1 MTQIKIC
8 GITNLADARY
18 ASGSGA
24 DYLGFIQ
31 YPESPRYVEPSLVR
45 DIIGWIHGAE
55 PVGVFVNTPPDEV
68 NRICSQTGI
77 KWAQLHGNES
87 PADCKAVE
95 VPVIKAVR
103 MFPGTTASELELALA
118 AYADVV
124 DRFLFDT
131 GSAEK
136 GGGTGQTFDWSILR
150 EVDIPK
156 PWFLAGGLRPENVA
170 GAIADVQPFGVDTA
184 SGVEE
189 APGRKDYDAIDRF
202 VEAVRGSVANR

>member
-55 PVGVFVNTPPDEV
+55 PVGVFVNSTPDEV
-68 NRICSQTGI
+68 NRICRETGI
-77 KWAQLHGNES
+77 MWAQLHGNES

-136 GGGTGQTFDWSILR
+136 GGGTGKTFDWSILG

-156 PWFLAGGLRPENVA
+156 PWFLAGGLRPDNVA
-170 GAIADVQPFGVDTA
+170 RAIAETGAFGVDTA

>member
-1 MTQIKIC
+1 MTLIKIC

-31 YPESPRYVEPSLVR
+31 YPESPRYVEPSLAR

-55 PVGVFVNTPPDEV
+55 PVGVFVNMPPAEV
-68 NRICSQTGI
+68 NRICAETGFA
-77 KWAQLHGNES
+77 WAQLHGNES
-87 PADCKAVE
+87 PADCLAVD
-95 VPVIKAVR
+95 VPVIKAIR
-103 MFPGTTASELELALA
+103 MFPGTTRAELELTLA

-131 GSAEK
+131 GSAHV
-136 GGGTGQTFDWSILR
+136 GGGTGLAFDWQVLQGV
-150 EVDIPK
+150 EIPK
-156 PWFLAGGLRPENVA
+156 PWFLAGGLRPDNVGA
-170 GAIADVQPFGVDTA
+170 AIAQLQPSGVDTA

-189 APGRKDYDAIDRF
+189 SPHQKDYEAIDRF

>member
-1 MTQIKIC
+1 MTHIKIC

-31 YPESPRYVEPSLVR
+31 YPESPRYVEPALVR

-55 PVGVFVNTPPDEV
+55 PVGVFVNKAPDEI
-68 NRICSQTGI
+68 NRICAETGI

-87 PADCKAVE
+87 PADCKAVD

-103 MFPGTTASELELALA
+103 MFPGTTAAEIELTLA

-131 GSAEK
+131 GSAHV
-136 GGGTGQTFDWSILR
+136 GGGTGVAFDWSVLR
-150 EVDIPK
+150 GVDIPK

-170 GAIADVQPFGVDTA
+170 EAIQLLEPFGVDTA

-189 APGRKDYDAIDRF
+189 APGRKDFDAIDRF

>member
-1 MTQIKIC
+1 MTHIKIC

-31 YPESPRYVEPSLVR
+31 HPGSPRYVEPLLAR

-68 NRICSQTGI
+68 NRMCAETGFM
-77 KWAQLHGNES
+77 WAQLHGNET
-87 PADCKAVE
+87 PADCQAVE

-103 MFPGTTASELELALA
+103 VFPGTTASELELALA

-131 GSAEK
+131 GSTEAE
-136 GGGTGQTFDWSILR
+136 GGTGSTFDWSILGD
-150 EVDIPK
+150 VDIPK
-156 PWFLAGGLRPENVA
+156 PWFLAGGLTPDNVA
-170 GAIADVQPFGVDTA
+170 DAIALLQPFGVDIA

-189 APGRKDYDAIDRF
+189 SPRRKDFESIDRF
-202 VEAVRGSVANR
+202 VESVRGSVANR